1 MFKIGR
7 LCIKITGRDAG
18 KKCIIID
25 IVDKNH
31 VLIDGQTRRRKCNVK
46 HLEPLT
52 QVLKVTKNAPRTEII
67 RVFKTLNIDI
77 KETKPKKKAER
88 PKKTRK
94 KKERKEK
101 LPVEKKKTAK
111 TITKTKPE
119 TSKDTKGAI
128 TEKEK

>member
-1 MFKIGR
+1 MFTIGR
-7 LCIKITGRDAG
+7 LCIKIAGRDAG

-52 QVLKVTKNAPRTEII
+52 KVLKVTKNAPRTEII
-67 RVFKTLNIDI
+67 RIFKGLKVDI

-94 KKERKEK
+94 KKPK
-101 LPVEKKKTAK
+101 PVEKQ
-111 TITKTKPE
+111 P
-119 TSKDTKGAI
+119 
-128 TEKEK
+128 EKEKKVKPVVKITAKPKQEDKK